1 MSIAAGIIIVL
12 MLVFAF
18 ITAFLEIKLY
28 RKALAGK
35 VQYLISK
42 SRLAR
47 RLTVSGLLFVESIF
61 FIIGFY
67 VLNLSPLQSLLFWT
81 PALILIMLVVYLG
94 MKDFRETRRDID
106 KILLEAAHTAARQ
119 KKEENINA
127 GEQRGWGAEEPRS

>member
-12 MLVFAF
+12 MLGFAF
-18 ITAFLEIKLY
+18 VTAFREIKLY
-28 RKALAGK
+28 RKALTGK

-67 VLNLSPLQSLLFWT
+67 LLNLSGPLQSLLFWT
-81 PALILIMLVVYLG
+81 PALILILLVVYLG
-94 MKDFRETRRDID
+94 MKDFREARRDID
-106 KILLEAAHTAARQ
+106 KILLEVARSSVSE
-119 KKEENINA
+119 KKDRRNA
-127 GEQRGWGAEEPRS
+127 GEQRG

>member
-12 MLVFAF
+12 MLVFAS
-18 ITAFLEIKLY
+18 ITAFREIKLY

-61 FIIGFY
+61 FVIGFY
-67 VLNLSPLQSLLFWT
+67 VLHLSDPLHSLLFWT
-81 PALILIMLVVYLG
+81 PALILILLVVYLG
-94 MKDFRETRRDID
+94 MKDFRQTRRDID
-106 KILLEAAHTAARQ
+106 KILVEAARSSIQKA
-119 KKEENINA
+119 KKEE
-127 GEQRGWGAEEPRS
+127 P

>member
-1 MSIAAGIIIVL
+1 MSIAAGIIVVL
-12 MLVFAF
+12 MLLFAF
-18 ITAFLEIKLY
+18 ITAFREIKLY
-28 RKALAGK
+28 RKALTGK

-67 VLNLSPLQSLLFWT
+67 VLNLSNPLQSLLFWT

-94 MKDFRETRRDID
+94 MRDFRETRRDID

-119 KKEENINA
+119 KKKEN
-127 GEQRGWGAEEPRS
+127 

>member
-12 MLVFAF
+12 MLVFAS
-18 ITAFLEIKLY
+18 ITAFREIKLY

-35 VQYLISK
+35 VQYLVSK

-61 FIIGFY
+61 FVIGFY
-67 VLNLSPLQSLLFWT
+67 VLNLSDPLQSLLFWM
-81 PALILIMLVVYLG
+81 PALILILLVVYLG

-106 KILLEAAHTAARQ
+106 KILLEAAHSAVRK
-119 KKEENINA
+119 KKEGNMKTQ
-127 GEQRGWGAEEPRS
+127 GSRGAEEQGS

>member
-12 MLVFAF
+12 MLVFAS
-18 ITAFLEIKLY
+18 ITAFREIKLY

-61 FIIGFY
+61 LVIGFY
-67 VLNLSPLQSLLFWT
+67 VLHLSDPLQSLLFWT
-81 PALILIMLVVYLG
+81 PALILILLVVYLG

-106 KILLEAAHTAARQ
+106 KILVEAVRSSIQKA
-119 KKEENINA
+119 KKEE
-127 GEQRGWGAEEPRS
+127 P

>member
-12 MLVFAF
+12 MLAFAVM
-18 ITAFLEIKLY
+18 TAVREIALY

-35 VQYLISK
+35 VQFLISK

-61 FIIGFY
+61 FIIGFF
-67 VLNLSPLQSLLFWT
+67 VLNLSDPFQSLLFWT
-81 PALILIMLVVYLG
+81 PALILILLVVYLG

-106 KILLEAAHTAARQ
+106 KILLEAARSSINQ
-119 KKEENINA
+119 RKKEE
-127 GEQRGWGAEEPRS
+127 ER

>member
-12 MLVFAF
+12 MLGFASV
-18 ITAFLEIKLY
+18 TAFREIKLY
-28 RKALAGK
+28 RKALTGK

-67 VLNLSPLQSLLFWT
+67 LLNLSGPLQSLLFWT
-81 PALILIMLVVYLG
+81 PALILILLVVYLG

-106 KILLEAAHTAARQ
+106 KILLEVARNSVSE
-119 KKEENINA
+119 KKDRRKA
-127 GEQRGWGAEEPRS
+127 GEQRG

>member
-1 MSIAAGIIIVL
+1 MSIAAGIIIGL
-12 MLVFAF
+12 MLLFAT
-18 ITAFLEIKLY
+18 ITAFREIKLY

-61 FIIGFY
+61 FVIGFY
-67 VLNLSPLQSLLFWT
+67 VLNLSDPFQSLLFWT
-81 PALILIMLVVYLG
+81 PALILIFLVVYLG

-106 KILLEAAHTAARQ
+106 KILVEAARSSIQKA
-119 KKEENINA
+119 KKEE
-127 GEQRGWGAEEPRS
+127 P

>member
-18 ITAFLEIKLY
+18 ITAFREIKLY

-67 VLNLSPLQSLLFWT
+67 VLNLSDPLQSLLFWT
-81 PALILIMLVVYLG
+81 PAMILILLVVYLG
-94 MKDFRETRRDID
+94 MRDFRETRRDID
-106 KILLEAAHTAARQ
+106 KILLEAARSSIQ
-119 KKEENINA
+119 KKVKNEE
-127 GEQRGWGAEEPRS
+127 ER

>member
-12 MLVFAF
+12 MLLFAF
-18 ITAFLEIKLY
+18 VTAFREIKLY
-28 RKALAGK
+28 RKALSGK

-61 FIIGFY
+61 FIAGFY
-67 VLNLSPLQSLLFWT
+67 LLNLADPFQSLLFWT
-81 PALILIMLVVYLG
+81 PALFLILLVVYLG

-106 KILLEAAHTAARQ
+106 KILLEAAHTAVRQ
-119 KKEENINA
+119 KKEENINE
-127 GEQRGWGAEEPRS
+127 GERRS

>member
-1 MSIAAGIIIVL
+1 L

-18 ITAFLEIKLY
+18 ITAFREIKLY

-47 RLTVSGLLFVESIF
+47 RLTVSGVLFVESIF

-67 VLNLSPLQSLLFWT
+67 VLNLSDPLQSLLFWT

-94 MKDFRETRRDID
+94 MRDFRETRRDID

-119 KKEENINA
+119 KKEENINV
-127 GEQRGWGAEEPRS
+127 GEQRS

>member
-12 MLVFAF
+12 MLVFAS
-18 ITAFLEIKLY
+18 ITAFREIKLY

-61 FIIGFY
+61 LVIGFY
-67 VLNLSPLQSLLFWT
+67 FLHLSDPLQSLLFWT
-81 PALILIMLVVYLG
+81 PALILILLVVYLG

-106 KILLEAAHTAARQ
+106 RILVEAVRSSIQKA
-119 KKEENINA
+119 KKEE
-127 GEQRGWGAEEPRS
+127 P